1 MAVITLGPSAYWY
14 LTRASGVISLILLT
28 LSALLGVASIGR
40 LHTIRWPRFA
50 IDGLHR
56 SSSLLAVVFLL
67 VHIATAVLDGFAPI
81 RWIDA
86 IVPFAGAYRPLWL
99 GLGAVSF
106 DLLLAVIISSLLR
119 MRLGY
124 ARWRAVHWLA
134 YVAWPVA
141 VVHGF
146 GTGSDVHQTW
156 MMATTVACVAFVLA
170 SVVARVAIGW
180 PAERRLRLGALGV
193 TAVFALGLVAWLPG
207 GPLGRGWAR
216 RAGTPTP
223 LLPHPRQK
231 GAT

>member
-1 MAVITLGPSAYWY
+1 MAAITVGPSAYWY

-40 LHTIRWPRFA
+40 LHTTRWPRFA

-56 SSSLLAVVFLL
+56 SSSLLAVVFLV
-67 VHIATAVLDGFAPI
+67 VHIVTSVLDGFAPI
-81 RWIDA
+81 GWIDA
-86 IVPFAGAYRPLWL
+86 VVPFTGAYRPLWL

-156 MMATTVACVAFVLA
+156 MMATTVACIALVLA
-170 SVVARVAIGW
+170 SVLARVAIGW
-180 PAERRLRLGALGV
+180 PAQLRLRLGALGL
-193 TAVFALGLVAWLPG
+193 TGAFALGLVAWLPG

-223 LLPHPRQK
+223 LLAHSRQK